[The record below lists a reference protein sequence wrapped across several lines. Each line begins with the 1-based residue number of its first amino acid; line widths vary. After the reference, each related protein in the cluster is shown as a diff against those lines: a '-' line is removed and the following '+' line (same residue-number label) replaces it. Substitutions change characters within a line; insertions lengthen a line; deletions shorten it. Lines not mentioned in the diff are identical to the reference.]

1 MSTKLKI
8 AGYERG
14 TMADGPGIR
23 NVVFFQGCPH
33 NCPDCHNP
41 QTHTFDFPDNYTV
54 DEVVDGLIEPDVD
67 VTISGGDPIM
77 QIDGLIELCQ
87 KLKEHKKN
95 IWVYTGYTIE
105 QLLLMPKFYKLI
117 KYIDVIVDGKYDK
130 NLPPAQF
137 RGSSNQR
144 ILYFENGVLK
154 NK

>member
-1 MSTKLKI
+1 MTTRLKI

-33 NCPDCHNP
+33 NCPNCHNP

-54 DEVVDGLIEPDVD
+54 DEVVDVLVEPDID

-77 QIDGLIELCQ
+77 QIDGLTELCQ

-95 IWVYTGYTIE
+95 IWLYTGYTIE